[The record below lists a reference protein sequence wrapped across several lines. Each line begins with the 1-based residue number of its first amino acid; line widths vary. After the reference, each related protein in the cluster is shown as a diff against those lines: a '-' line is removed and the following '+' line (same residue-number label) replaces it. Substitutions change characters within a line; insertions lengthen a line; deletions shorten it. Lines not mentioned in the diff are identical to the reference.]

1 MNSKNT
7 KLETELKALDANK
20 SEINSPLIFR
30 KKVNLKHKTIPLD
43 VITNTIGPVRFF
55 PPATKEWFNSI
66 YTYNKNS
73 LKNLSIADKTIMK
86 LIRSYFNLSFKSNI
100 IRSKRILRRLKRL
113 SLKKIFIS
121 KAELKHTNSNV
132 NITLY
137 VYNEEKRALDR
148 KLKELAKLHFV
159 PTLFLG
165 KNKAK
170 FSASRNSSLFSRT
183 EESFSLISLL
193 GEVREY
199 KNRVPLRDYL
209 ERLQLSV
216 FFRLALYKRIA
227 SGRRRLTIIKLA
239 LYLKKI
245 IKMIVLSKGN
255 NIASER
261 LDQIYVESIRKIL
274 LYKEIKEIASC
285 KLLLDLNKSK
295 FEDKYLKELK
305 TLIGQIYDKRVEFNI
320 VNLKTLYFNSDIFT
334 QAISMRIKNRKNQLL
349 RVLKSSLYLVKLPI
363 VNKIREKYGIVNKE
377 NLDHLKNV
385 HINSVINKYNTNKDT
400 LDQLLLDILPCG
412 THTVDKVNDNSCEN
426 TSNPLDLVISSLKY
440 KTTAGVRL
448 ETRGRLTKRFTA
460 SRSVFKVKWK
470 GSLKNLDSSYK
481 SLSSVMLRGHAKSNV
496 DYTNINTK
504 TRNGS
509 FGLKGWISSK

>member
-1 MNSKNT
+1 
-7 KLETELKALDANK
+7 
-20 SEINSPLIFR
+20 
-30 KKVNLKHKTIPLD
+30 
-43 VITNTIGPVRFF
+43 
-55 PPATKEWFNSI
+55 
-66 YTYNKNS
+66 
-73 LKNLSIADKTIMK
+73 
-86 LIRSYFNLSFKSNI
+86 
-100 IRSKRILRRLKRL
+100 
-113 SLKKIFIS
+113 
-121 KAELKHTNSNV
+121 
-132 NITLY
+132 

-148 KLKELAKLHFV
+148 KLNKLANLHFV
-159 PTLFLG
+159 SELLSG

-170 FSASRNSSLFSRT
+170 LNTSRNSSTFSGT
-183 EESFSLISLL
+183 EKSLSLISLL
-193 GEVREY
+193 GEVRKY
-199 KNRVPLRDYL
+199 KNRVPLIDYL

-216 FFRLALYKRIA
+216 FFRLALYKRRE

-245 IKMIVLSKGN
+245 IKMIVLSKRN

-305 TLIGQIYDKRVEFNI
+305 ALIGQIYDKRVEFNI

-334 QAISMRIKNRKNQLL
+334 QAVSMRIKNRKNSLL
-349 RVLKSSLYLVKLPI
+349 RVLKSSLYLVKLPT
-363 VNKIREKYGIVNKE
+363 VNKIREKYGIVNKVS
-377 NLDHLKNV
+377 LDHLKNV

-400 LDQLLLDILPCG
+400 LDQLLLDILPCSG
-412 THTVDKVNDNSCEN
+412 AHAVDKVNDNSCEN

-460 SRSVFKVKWK
+460 SRSVFKVK
-470 GSLKNLDSSYK
+470 
-481 SLSSVMLRGHAKSNV
+481 
-496 DYTNINTK
+496 
-504 TRNGS
+504 
-509 FGLKGWISSK
+509 